1 MEHRC
6 SARHTADIKIL
17 LYQYQ
22 KPVAIGRI
30 KNGNRHGLFVESDLA
45 NVRPLQQL
53 GVEILA
59 YRHPQKLS
67 RYRFDAIVIHTH
79 NGGFGLELEGL
90 KDEDAKQLMDLLQA
104 APVTPKESELY
115 AMVANA

>member
-6 SARHTADIKIL
+6 SPRHTADIKIL
-17 LYQYQ
+17 LYRYQ
-22 KPVAIGRI
+22 KPIAIGRI
-30 KNGNRHGLFVESDLA
+30 KNGNRYGLFVESDLA
-45 NVRPLQQL
+45 DVRPLQQL

-59 YRHPQKLS
+59 YRTPHKLS
-67 RYRFDAIVIHTH
+67 RYRFDAIVIHS
-79 NGGFGLELEGL
+79 NERGFGLELESL
-90 KDEDAKQLMDLLQA
+90 PEMEAKQLQELLHA